1 VVVVALVG
9 LWAGVVAFVA
19 TNRTPLTELGADA
32 WSALSDP
39 WSAAPPDVVTVPSP
53 SASVPSRPPAT
64 TQPGQ
69 PAQPAQPAP
78 PSPAAPVPA
87 PSRRAPAGGEATLGQ
102 RFGGFSM
109 PLEQVQFLSTA
120 DIDRQADLLV
130 ELNGGWQ
137 RADYMWSRTEPSR
150 GDFTWDDQDRWIK
163 AAVAR
168 GIQPVPV
175 LYFTPSWARPAG
187 SSDKHVPTDL
197 SDYGTWV
204 GEACAHLWT
213 IGVRHVEL
221 WNEQNLSGFFQPLSS
236 DGDRDTYIAMAK
248 DAAAKCKAATPEMF
262 VLAGGLSTSDTVFQ
276 RHGGSPN
283 GAFNTMAYYAEHGLY
298 EYVDGQA
305 WHPYLDDYQPGEDA
319 DGWPRWAPGAIAQ
332 ALAILDS
339 GAPGR
344 NLQLWNTESSA
355 PRSAMSADEQAQR
368 AQLAYESFL
377 PGGFAYPYRA
387 RLGPFFWFS
396 LRNRSISGGGGSA
409 DRSRE
414 DSFGL
419 VTADWS
425 VRFPAFE
432 AIQATLARPA
442 ANDP

>member
-1 VVVVALVG
+1 MVLVA
-9 LWAGVVAFVA
+9 AGAAFVA
-19 TNRTPLTELGADA
+19 ANGSRLARAGADA
-32 WSALSDP
+32 SSALLHP
-39 WSAAPPDVVTVPSP
+39 LGHTDVVVLPSP
-53 SASVPSRPPAT
+53 AVPAPNRPRPQPPSPTPPSSTPPPPPPAT
-64 TQPGQ
+64 GTVPG
-69 PAQPAQPAP
+69 PTP
-78 PSPAAPVPA
+78 PEDAT
-87 PSRRAPAGGEATLGQ
+87 ATLGR

-109 PLEQVQFLSTA
+109 PLEQVQFLSDA

-130 ELNGGWQ
+130 ELNAGWQ
-137 RADYMWSRTEPSR
+137 RGDYMWSRTEPAP
-150 GDFTWDDQDRWIK
+150 GVFTWDDQDRWIT

-168 GIQPVPV
+168 GIQPLPV
-175 LYFTPSWARPAG
+175 LYFTPRWARPNG
-187 SSDKHVPTDL
+187 TTDKHVPTDL
-197 SDYGTWV
+197 SAYGTWV

-236 DGDRDTYIAMAK
+236 DADRDAYIAMAE
-248 DAAAKCKAATPEMF
+248 DAASKCKAVTPGMF

-276 RHGGSPN
+276 KHGGSPN
-283 GAFNTMAYYAEHGLY
+283 GAFNTMAYYAAHGLY
-298 EYVDGQA
+298 QYVDGQA
-305 WHPYLDDYQPGEDA
+305 WHPYLDDYQPGQDA
-319 DGWPRWAPGAIAQ
+319 EGWPRWAPGAIAEG
-332 ALAILDS
+332 LAILDN

-355 PRSAMSADEQAQR
+355 PRSSMSADEQARR

-396 LRNRSISGGGGSA
+396 VRNRSVDGPGGAA

-425 VRFPAFE
+425 QRFPAFD
-432 AIQATLARPA
+432 AVQAALARPA